1 MRAVRSTLGR
11 PDVLYIADVDVSV
24 LGPGQVLVRVRAA
37 GLNPARPRSAPG
49 ALASRFPATFPP
61 GEGSDFAWV
70 VTAAGD
76 GTGEVAI
83 RRAIA
88 HRSEQ
93 APRGLP
99 LISAWRRPESSRLSL
114 PNEAGFTPRRIGG

>member
-1 MRAVRSTLGR
+1 MKDSACGAVRHLGR
-11 PDVLYIADVDVSV
+11 PDVLYIADVDVPSWA
-24 LGPGQVLVRVRAA
+24 RARFWSGSGRSA
-37 GLNPARPRSAPG
+37 STPARPRSAPG

-76 GTGEVAI
+76 GTGEVAT

-93 APRGLP
+93 APRGFP
-99 LISAWRRPESSRLSL
+99 LSL
-114 PNEAGFTPRRIGG
+114 PGALAGLVG